1 MKEVTEEIL
10 ERRRQCMKA
19 LNSEL
24 STHFNEVYK
33 ACDMWSDTGEGTPEE
48 TYHKLVPSNPS
59 VR

>member
-24 STHFNEVYK
+24 SKHMNEVYR
-33 ACDMWSDTGEGTPEE
+33 ACDIWSDTGEGDPTELF
-48 TYHKLVPSNPS
+48 KRISK
-59 VR
+59 

>member
-24 STHFNEVYK
+24 SKHMNEVYRT
-33 ACDMWSDTGEGTPEE
+33 CDIWSDTGEGDPTELFNRIS
-48 TYHKLVPSNPS
+48 K
-59 VR
+59 

>member
-33 ACDMWSDTGEGTPEE
+33 ACDMWSDTGEGTPEDI
-48 TYHKLVPSNPS
+48 YHKLVP
-59 VR
+59 

>member
-24 STHFNEVYK
+24 SKHMNEVYR
-33 ACDMWSDTGEGTPEE
+33 ACDIWSDTGEGTPEE
-48 TYHKLVPSNPS
+48 IYERISH
-59 VR
+59 